1 MYTQLATINKDRHAA
16 TKVKPTNGFQYA
28 ARFHVA
34 SVLAHEFP
42 RAASIY
48 PVVFLKD
55 QASGRYQPVA
65 LLGLEEGQNL
75 FVDDAGRWKASY
87 VPAVI
92 RRYPFALAAAGDDAT
107 FAVCIDEGSSLVNQ
121 EEGLPLF
128 DEQGQPAQAL
138 QNVVKYLS
146 ELQQMDAQTQ
156 AFCQF
161 LAEQDLLVPLNM
173 QLQLG
178 QEIKNVQGA
187 FAINE
192 AKLAALTDEQFI
204 QMRQRGYL
212 PAVYAHLVS
221 LTQVERLLMLQGDA
235 RNNQVEAQD
244 AQAASAEPEAPS
256 QPVQPVTTT
265 VTKPS
270 KKAGRRR

>member
-1 MYTQLATINKDRHAA
+1 MYAQLATINKDRHA
-16 TKVKPTNGFQYA
+16 TVKVKPTDGFSYA

-34 SVLAHEFP
+34 AVLAHEFP

-55 QASGRYQPVA
+55 EASGRFQPVA

-75 FVDDAGRWKASY
+75 FVDDSGRWKASY

-92 RRYPFALAAAGDDAT
+92 RRYPFALAAAGDPAT
-107 FAVCIDEGSSLVNQ
+107 FAVCIDEGSPLVGQ
-121 EEGLPLF
+121 EDGLPLF
-128 DEQGQPAQAL
+128 DEQGQPAAAL

-178 QEIKNVQGA
+178 QEVKNVQGA
-187 FAINE
+187 FAIND
-192 AKLAALTDEQFI
+192 ARLAALPDELFI

-212 PAVYAHLVS
+212 PAAYAHLVS
-221 LTQVERLLMLQGDA
+221 LTQVERLLMLQGD
-235 RNNQVEAQD
+235 RRQPT
-244 AQAASAEPEAPS
+244 AEPAPAS
-256 QPVQPVTTT
+256 PAGNAQPAPAPAG
-265 VTKPS
+265 KAL
-270 KKAGRRR
+270 KKGGRRR